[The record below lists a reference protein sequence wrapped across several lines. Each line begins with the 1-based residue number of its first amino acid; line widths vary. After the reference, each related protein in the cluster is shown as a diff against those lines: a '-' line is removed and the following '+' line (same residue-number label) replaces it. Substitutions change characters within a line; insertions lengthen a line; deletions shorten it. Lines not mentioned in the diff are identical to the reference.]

1 MIGNKVKVVVVEDS
15 AFMRLLLTDILS
27 ASPKVEL
34 IGSAENGKDGV
45 ELVKE
50 KEPDVVLMDM
60 NMGEFDGLYAVKRI
74 MAEKPT
80 PILILSA
87 VGNTDLQPIFEAL
100 NAGAVD
106 YMNKPSRSSARI
118 RSVEVNLISK
128 ILNASQANTSGFGI
142 KKQIESEPI
151 KLNDPN
157 KKFEVLCIG
166 ASTGG
171 PAAVEQILKN
181 LPGSISVPVVVA
193 QHMPNHFISQFAQR
207 LNQISKF
214 SVGVASHGQSP
225 VSGNAYIL
233 PGDSNTIFGLD
244 SEGGVQFQKHDKVF
258 KDYNEPSINALF
270 DSAATIFKNKALGVL
285 LTGMGKDGAKG
296 LKEIKNSGGFTIAQ
310 DESSSV
316 IFGMPKVA
324 AEIGAVSK
332 TLHIKEI
339 SRFLS
344 KRL

>member
-1 MIGNKVKVVVVEDS
+1 
-15 AFMRLLLTDILS
+15 
-27 ASPKVEL
+27 
-34 IGSAENGKDGV
+34 
-45 ELVKE
+45 
-50 KEPDVVLMDM
+50 
-60 NMGEFDGLYAVKRI
+60 
-74 MAEKPT
+74 
-80 PILILSA
+80 
-87 VGNTDLQPIFEAL
+87 
-100 NAGAVD
+100 
-106 YMNKPSRSSARI
+106 
-118 RSVEVNLISK
+118 
-128 ILNASQANTSGFGI
+128 
-142 KKQIESEPI
+142 
-151 KLNDPN
+151 
-157 KKFEVLCIG
+157 
-166 ASTGG
+166 
-171 PAAVEQILKN
+171 
-181 LPGSISVPVVVA
+181 
-193 QHMPNHFISQFAQR
+193 MPNHFISQFAQR